1 MHARHRSP
9 GSGVRSMGMG
19 LAASRI
25 SPEGSVRGHGM
36 YSMEYRHHNRSFGRG
51 PPKPYPPTQPPRRGD
66 IFMEAGRLAAE
77 YLVSQ
82 GLLPP
87 NVLLAKSQNGSLK
100 NHIEDLHEFRSQ
112 DREGMQLPPEGRMS
126 ALARLGNVV
135 PDAGSGRRRYSEEF
149 NLTGSRNHARGK
161 RRMGP
166 FRGYVSDWSSGRSG
180 PWSDKAKFLQDMEV
194 EDDFVS
200 GCHRDQ
206 RPSIEIA
213 SGTPK
218 VVSSELNLKGDTACD
233 SESEL
238 ETNEFPD
245 DTGSKASSSSTW
257 KELPPETEGEIS
269 KWSDDSRVFS
279 METGEVKDGSSND
292 DIDKQGSDDIDKQ
305 GSDEDFT
312 MHCSPI
318 EGDPVRENGS
328 DLLKLFSFTKVPTR
342 TRSALAYK
350 GSKVDPVPLG
360 GKGNTSDIAIAKTHF
375 IEGTLSATLTNHMDS
390 SKGIDSDI
398 SGAPAVQFVEDT
410 GDLNSECS
418 MGRGKC
424 RRSQSFPEES
434 FTQHEQESGQGLSA
448 FGRSSSMSKLS
459 GEKRTGEHDDMREG
473 TKKQREWPLSMVTE
487 IDESFHLHNLS
498 VKQQS
503 SLHGESLSP
512 DEEVVEA
519 VGQESSVD
527 VALFP
532 KGGAESGIEFR
543 EEKQLFPSSF
553 KICDLNLME
562 ASDMNE
568 GHDSDPILG
577 LASTLEMKKEASVD
591 VGLSISNTCNRSDD
605 YDRCLSDTKEAA
617 TVDATNDSVKE
628 GRSFSTAERNAHD
641 ACTPCLEDDAS
652 PFWSGTVYS
661 SLENFPNH
669 TESTGDLPDVQDG
682 YGLMI
687 SELLG
692 TDISNCSSV
701 QTNISGLHTEMSL
714 HNGEGILGDDDPIYL
729 SLGEIPIS
737 MPDI

>member
-25 SPEGSVRGHGM
+25 SPEGSIRGHGM
-36 YSMEYRHHNRSFGRG
+36 YSMEYRNNNRSFGRG
-51 PPKPYPPTQPPRRGD
+51 PPKPYPPTQLPRRGD

-87 NVLLAKSQNGSLK
+87 NVLSAKSQNGSLK
-100 NHIEDLHEFRSQ
+100 NQIEDLHEFRSL
-112 DREGMQLPPEGRMS
+112 DRESMQLPPEGRMS

-135 PDAGSGRRRYSEEF
+135 PDTGSGRRRYSEEF
-149 NLTGSRNHARGK
+149 NPTGSRNHVRGK

-166 FRGYVSDWSSGRSG
+166 FRSYVSDWSSSGRSG
-180 PWSDKAKFLQDMEV
+180 SWSDKAKFSQDMEG

-200 GCHRDQ
+200 GCPRDQ
-206 RPSIEIA
+206 RAGVDIG

-218 VVSSELNLKGDTACD
+218 VVSSELNLKGDPACD

-238 ETNEFPD
+238 ETYEFPD
-245 DTGSKASSSSTW
+245 DTCSKGSSSSTW
-257 KELPPETEGEIS
+257 KELPPETDGEIS
-269 KWSDDSRVFS
+269 KGSDDSRVFS
-279 METGEVKDGSSND
+279 VEIGEVKDGSGND
-292 DIDKQGSDDIDKQ
+292 DIDKQGSE
-305 GSDEDFT
+305 EDFS
-312 MHCSPI
+312 MHHSSL
-318 EGDPVRENGS
+318 EGDQVSKNGS
-328 DLLKLFSFTKVPTR
+328 DLLKLCSFAKVPTR

-350 GSKVDPVPLG
+350 GSKVDPIPLT
-360 GKGNTSDIAIAKTHF
+360 KEGNTSDIALPKEHF
-375 IEGTLSATLTNHMDS
+375 IEGTLGAMLTNHVDS

-398 SGAPAVQFVEDT
+398 SGAPAVQSTEDA
-410 GDLNSECS
+410 GDLDSECS

-424 RRSQSFPEES
+424 RRSQSFPDGS
-434 FTQHEQESGQGLSA
+434 FTQHEQESGA

-459 GEKRTGEHDDMREG
+459 GEKRIGEHDDIREG

-498 VKQQS
+498 VKRQS

-519 VGQESSVD
+519 VGQEGLVD
-527 VALFP
+527 DALFP
-532 KGGAESGIEFR
+532 KDGAKSGIEFR

-568 GHDSDPILG
+568 GHDGDPILG
-577 LASTLEMKKEASVD
+577 LASTLEMRKEASVD
-591 VGLSISNTCNRSDD
+591 VDLSISNTCNRSDD

-617 TVDATNDSVKE
+617 TVDATNDCVKE
-628 GRSFSTAERNAHD
+628 DNSFNTAERK
-641 ACTPCLEDDAS
+641 
-652 PFWSGTVYS
+652 SGTVYS
-661 SLENFPNH
+661 SLENFPSH
-669 TESTGDLPDVQDG
+669 TETTGDLPDVQDG